1 MKKLVKILGLL
12 LVAGALFV
20 GCKQEA
26 NIDATEVK
34 LSNGN
39 WDISFV
45 MSATMSESDGY
56 KMAMES
62 KSSGAIKVEGETFTY
77 LSYTSTG
84 SIIITCPS
92 AEVAAAAAQDSD
104 LLKLMMGEDIEG
116 DFTVK
121 VDGSKII
128 VSASETATAEQL
140 AYMNKGTHL
149 VSKTFDYSD
158 DEGVVIKTNK
168 KKTEYK
174 ITYVEKADP
183 DDENDYDV
191 NYTITIKKQK

>member
-39 WDISFV
+39 WDMSFV

-56 KMAMES
+56 KMAMET
-62 KSSGAIKVEGETFTY
+62 KYSGAIKVEGETFTY
-77 LSYTSTG
+77 LSYTATG

-92 AEVAAAAAQDSD
+92 AEVAALAKDTMNA
-104 LLKLMMGEDIEG
+104 EFEEWFEG
-116 DFTVK
+116 DDFTVK

-128 VSASETATAEQL
+128 ASASETATAEQL
-140 AYMNKGTHL
+140 ANMNKGTNL
-149 VSKTFDYSD
+149 VSKVFDYSD
-158 DEGVVIKTNK
+158 VEGAVIKTNK

-174 ITYVEKADP
+174 ITYTDKADP
-183 DDENDYDV
+183 DNEYDYDV

>member
-1 MKKLVKILGLL
+1 MKKFVKLFGLL

-20 GCKQEA
+20 GCKQEV

-62 KSSGAIKVEGETFTY
+62 KSSGAIKVDGETFTY
-77 LSYTSTG
+77 LSYTDTG

-92 AEVAAAAAQDSD
+92 AEEAALAKDSMNAEFEEMFGD
-104 LLKLMMGEDIEG
+104 

-121 VDGSKII
+121 VDGAKII
-128 VSASETATAEQL
+128 ASASETATAEQL
-140 AYMNKGTHL
+140 AYMNKGTNL
-149 VSKTFDYSD
+149 VSKAFDYSD
-158 DEGVVIKTNK
+158 NEGVVIKTNK

-174 ITYVEKADP
+174 ITYTEKADP
-183 DDENDYDV
+183 DVEDDYDV

>member
-20 GCKQEA
+20 GCKQEV

-39 WDISFV
+39 WDVSFV

-62 KSSGAIKVEGETFTY
+62 KSSGAIKVDGETFTY

-92 AEVAAAAAQDSD
+92 AEVAAAAKDTMNSQLAPFF
-104 LLKLMMGEDIEG
+104 GED

-121 VDGSKII
+121 VDGAKII
-128 VSASETATAEQL
+128 ASASETATAEQL
-140 AYMNKGTHL
+140 AYMNKGTNL
-149 VSKTFDYSD
+149 VSEAFDYSD
-158 DEGVVIKTNK
+158 EEGVVIKTNK

-174 ITYVEKADP
+174 ITYADKADP
-183 DDENDYDV
+183 DDEDDYDV